1 MTNIEL
7 LSNYKKQ
14 FNKYNFSL
22 FFSVLDNNRINVIIT
37 DKQEKKAYCGISTK
51 NIDVVKSFLRKN
63 LEKLEKLAWHF
74 ILCQV

>member
-1 MTNIEL
+1 MTNAEFLIIQ
-7 LSNYKKQ
+7 YKKQ

-22 FFSVLDNNRINVIIT
+22 LSVLDNNRINIIIT
-37 DKQEKKAYCGISTK
+37 DKQEKRAFCGISTK

-63 LEKLEKLAWHF
+63 LEKLIGHF

>member
-7 LSNYKKQ
+7 LLNYKKQ

-22 FFSVLDNNRINVIIT
+22 LLSVLDNNRINIIIT
-37 DKQEKKAYCGISTK
+37 DKQEKKAFCGISTK

-63 LEKLEKLAWHF
+63 LEKLA
-74 ILCQV
+74 

>member
-1 MTNIEL
+1 MMNIEL

-22 FFSVLDNNRINVIIT
+22 LSSVLDNNRINIIIT
-37 DKQEKKAYCGISTK
+37 DKQEKKAFCGISTK

-63 LEKLEKLAWHF
+63 LEKL
-74 ILCQV
+74 I

>member
-14 FNKYNFSL
+14 FNKFNFSL
-22 FFSVLDNNRINVIIT
+22 VYSVENNARMNIIIT

-51 NIDVVKSFLRKN
+51 NIDFVKSFLRKN
-63 LEKLEKLAWHF
+63 LKN
-74 ILCQV
+74 

>member
-14 FNKYNFSL
+14 FNKFNFSL
-22 FFSVLDNNRINVIIT
+22 VYSVENNARMNIIIT

-51 NIDVVKSFLRKN
+51 NINIVKSFLRKN
-63 LEKLEKLAWHF
+63 LEKLAWHF

>member
-1 MTNIEL
+1 MMNIEL

-22 FFSVLDNNRINVIIT
+22 FFSVLDNRINIIIT
-37 DKQEKKAYCGISTK
+37 DKQEKKAFCGISTK

-63 LEKLEKLAWHF
+63 LEKL
-74 ILCQV
+74 I

>member
-14 FNKYNFSL
+14 FNKFNFSL
-22 FFSVLDNNRINVIIT
+22 VYSVENNARMNIIIT

-51 NIDVVKSFLRKN
+51 NINIVKSFLRKN
-63 LEKLEKLAWHF
+63 LEKLA
-74 ILCQV
+74 

>member
-22 FFSVLDNNRINVIIT
+22 FFSVLDNNRINIIIT
-37 DKQEKKAYCGISTK
+37 DTQEKKAFCGISTK
-51 NIDVVKSFLRKN
+51 NIDVIKSFLRKN
-63 LEKLEKLAWHF
+63 LEKL
-74 ILCQV
+74 I

>member
-22 FFSVLDNNRINVIIT
+22 LFSILDNNRINVIIT

-51 NIDVVKSFLRKN
+51 NINIVKSFLRKN
-63 LEKLEKLAWHF
+63 LEKLA
-74 ILCQV
+74 

>member
-14 FNKYNFSL
+14 FNKFNFSL
-22 FFSVLDNNRINVIIT
+22 VYSVENNARMNIIIT

-51 NIDVVKSFLRKN
+51 NIDFVKSFLRKN
-63 LEKLEKLAWHF
+63 LKKLAWHF
-74 ILCQV
+74 ILCQVYYN

>member
-22 FFSVLDNNRINVIIT
+22 FFSVLDNNRINIIIT
-37 DKQEKKAYCGISTK
+37 DKQEKKAFCGISTK
-51 NIDVVKSFLRKN
+51 NIEVVKSFLRKN
-63 LEKLEKLAWHF
+63 LKKLA
-74 ILCQV
+74 

>member
-22 FFSVLDNNRINVIIT
+22 FFSVLDNRITVIIT

-51 NIDVVKSFLRKN
+51 NIDVVTSFLRKN
-63 LEKLEKLAWHF
+63 LEKLA
-74 ILCQV
+74 

>member
-1 MTNIEL
+1 MENFINNKRFNMMNIEL

-37 DKQEKKAYCGISTK
+37 DKQEKKAFCGISTK

-63 LEKLEKLAWHF
+63 LEKLA
-74 ILCQV
+74 